1 MPFFVQHVASSAINF
16 LDSTAHSFPSGN
28 SSTGST
34 LYAAKCAILSPS
46 KGRDP
51 YRVSL
56 QQAEL
61 SITEQ
66 DTSTTLVDREVQSS
80 VAIAEGQISVP
91 FVVASGDPSMSHNLF
106 IFGGQRRAN
115 EHDVFGCSSDLAL
128 LNVKTG
134 SCVSLSKPSSELL
147 SEISSSELSAGGHSH
162 NVFDESTLVW
172 PSARKYA
179 SACCIYNA
187 REPAG
192 VDTSNSSTSAAL
204 STASP
209 SAHAAPAPAA
219 APVSSA
225 KDPKAADKGKG
236 NKEPVKD
243 TKKAEEE
250 AAAAAAASE
259 AARIAEALAEEA
271 RKKSAASPLIVLFG
285 GMNENGE
292 VLGDMYTFLLDP
304 DLSSSTAAYFS
315 HHSAAL
321 QRKKKE
327 ARDTSHSSP
336 SASASA
342 SALITEGIDD
352 HHNVASIA
360 AASALPTHHDH
371 HDVHKP
377 SHNSGPAAPL
387 RQLWKPVMKKEK
399 ATSWP
404 GARAHHSMSATASG
418 DRFVI
423 FGGYGFATVEDE
435 SSGGHPHL
443 LQDCWILNCLNWQWT
458 QIKTSGPAP
467 SPRCRHASACNA
479 FLGDEQ
485 LIAENKIIVGYDV
498 RPVLA
503 IYERVDHII
512 KRKAEEAKHA
522 AEVAAEAAAARA
534 HAAAEEEKNS
544 KGKKGGKAASEAEH
558 NQHGQPPHA
567 HPHSQEA
574 PLALP
579 DFLTDGAHNP
589 AGVDVLFIFGG
600 MCAPNELAASQA
612 EARRDAGSHVASG
625 FVNKVSSRPD
635 DMMDGTVYALVI
647 DPNLAS
653 ALQELENEKHETA
666 PKTNTSHEVPLGGW
680 TTIPALTLSMIEG
693 AANVKNEYMKE
704 NDMMSSLTR
713 GAGGSVGNL
722 ERGSLGS
729 IGSMDDSKD
738 GEFKSQSPLF
748 GIDVGGSV
756 VSTLNLNLMT
766 ASTSDITSS
775 IYEDRSQTPHRP
787 STTRPSSR
795 TSRPSYKVQMHK
807 KRNDTYLRRYNHVVS
822 AMVLRRDGITPSYY
836 FFLFGGVTD
845 VHMRSQAQ
853 RLIRRAPGPLDDP
866 SISGTFAV
874 GLTLELLSADAM
886 KTRYSAPASLQHDG
900 YGGLVLKP
908 RHHDP
913 SRGVWSLE
921 VVRRVYEDENGTY
934 EGESDAGV
942 RIGKGSMT
950 WNSGPYLNYQG
961 SWSHDLPD
969 GFGKMVFRD
978 QTVYEGEWKA
988 GRQQGHGSC
997 TWSPTIS
1004 TAPQTYLGGITPSPS
1019 IRSISHYDA
1028 NHGVISE
1035 SFFSPFSRIELS
1047 NFVVTTYKGDWKDNM
1062 PCGQGVATFTNDAVY
1077 TGEFTRGRITGRG
1090 ELMCSFGHDNALEQ
1104 QEENKS
1110 PLLKVHGRIN
1120 LSIVGNWVDGVY
1132 HDMKGLWRKES
1143 ARTGEVEFYSGPF
1156 FDGYRHG
1163 DQAVA
1168 ELADGSHYEG
1178 PYRNGKRNGIGMCR
1192 YATKDIYQGKFVGD
1206 LRNGKGSL
1214 RRYNGDVH
1222 VGNWKNDMMDGN
1234 GVLQKG
1240 TGGAEIHGIWKE
1252 GILVS
1257 EESNTARI
1265 IADSPKSPSRLL

>member
-1 MPFFVQHVASSAINF
+1 MPFFVQHVATNAINH
-16 LDSTAHSFPSGN
+16 LDATAYSFPSGT
-28 SSTGST
+28 STTGST
-34 LYAAKCAILSPS
+34 LFAAKCAILSPS

-51 YRVSL
+51 YRVAL

-61 SITEQ
+61 SVTEQ

-91 FVVASGDPSMSHNLF
+91 FVVASADVQSTSQNLF

-134 SCVSLSKPSSELL
+134 SCLTLAKPSAELMA
-147 SEISSSELSAGGHSH
+147 EFSSSSAALNAGGHIIH
-162 NVFDESTLVW
+162 NVYEESTLVW

-192 VDTSNSSTSAAL
+192 EDVSASSAA
-204 STASP
+204 TAASL
-209 SAHAAPAPAA
+209 AQAAPAPIA
-219 APVSSA
+219 APVSTG
-225 KDPKAADKGKG
+225 KDSKAADKGKS

-243 TKKAEEE
+243 PKKAEEE
-250 AAAAAAASE
+250 AAAAAAE
-259 AARIAEALAEEA
+259 AIRIAEAAAEEA
-271 RKKSAASPLIVLFG
+271 RKKSAASPVIVLFG
-285 GMNENGE
+285 GMNENGA

-304 DLSSSTAAYFS
+304 ELTSSTAAYFS

-321 QRKKKE
+321 QKKTKE
-327 ARDTSHSSP
+327 SQDVSNNSS

-342 SALITEGIDD
+342 SASAFISEGIDD
-352 HHNVASIA
+352 HHNGAVIA
-360 AASALPTHHDH
+360 AAL
-371 HDVHKP
+371 
-377 SHNSGPAAPL
+377 SHNHEANKSNSNHISGGPHAPS
-387 RQLWKPVMKKEK
+387 RQLWKHVSKKEK
-399 ATSWP
+399 TSPWP

-418 DRFVI
+418 DRFII
-423 FGGYGFATVEDE
+423 FGGYGFANIEEETN
-435 SSGGHPHL
+435 GGHPHL
-443 LQDCWILNCLNWQWT
+443 LQDCWILNCLNWQWI

-467 SPRCRHASACNA
+467 SPRCRHAAACNA

-485 LIAENKIIVGYDV
+485 LIAENKIVVGYDV

-503 IYERVDHII
+503 VYERVDHVI

-522 AEVAAEAAAARA
+522 AEAAAAAAEVARA

-544 KGKKGGKAASEAEH
+544 KGKKGSKAASDHEH
-558 NQHGQPPHA
+558 NGQHSHPPET
-567 HPHSQEA
+567 PPST
-574 PLALP
+574 LP
-579 DFLTDGAHNP
+579 DFLTEGAHNP

-600 MCAPNELAASQA
+600 MCAPDELAASQA
-612 EARRDAGSHVASG
+612 EARRDAGSHVASSL
-625 FVNKVSSRPD
+625 VNKVSSRPD

-647 DPNLAS
+647 DPLLAS
-653 ALQELENEKHETA
+653 ALQDLENEKHEA
-666 PKTNTSHEVPLGGW
+666 PKTNSPHDLHLPLGGW
-680 TTIPALTLSMIEG
+680 TTVPALTLSMIEG

-704 NDMMSSLTR
+704 NEMMASLTR
-713 GAGGSVGNL
+713 GGSVGHL
-722 ERGSLGS
+722 ERASTGS
-729 IGSMDDSKD
+729 IGSIDETKD
-738 GEFKSQSPLF
+738 GEFKSQSPLL

-807 KRNDTYLRRYNHVVS
+807 KRNDTYLRRYNHVAS
-822 AMVLRRDGITPSYY
+822 AMVLRRDGVTPSYY

-900 YGGLVLKP
+900 YGGHVLKP

-921 VVRRVYEDENGTY
+921 VVRRVYDDEDGTY

-942 RIGKGSMT
+942 RIGKGTMT
-950 WNSGPYLNYQG
+950 WRSGPYSNYSG

-969 GFGKMVFRD
+969 GFGKMIFRD
-978 QTVYEGEWKA
+978 QTIYEGEWKA

-997 TWSPTIS
+997 TWSQSIPQ
-1004 TAPQTYLGGITPSPS
+1004 APQSNNGGITPLPS
-1019 IRSISHYDA
+1019 IRSIAPYDA
-1028 NHGVISE
+1028 NHGVIPE

-1047 NFVVTTYKGDWKDNM
+1047 NFVVTTFKGDWTDNM
-1062 PCGQGVATFTNDAVY
+1062 PNGQGVATFTNGAVY

-1090 ELMCSFGHDNALEQ
+1090 ELVCSHGHDNAHEN
-1104 QEENKS
+1104 EEESKS
-1110 PLLKVHGRIN
+1110 PLLRVHGQIN
-1120 LSIVGNWVDGVY
+1120 LSIVGDWVDGVY

-1156 FDGYRHG
+1156 VDGYRHG
-1163 DQAVA
+1163 DNAVA

-1222 VGNWKNDMMDGN
+1222 VGNWKNDFMDGP

-1240 TGGAEIHGIWKE
+1240 TGGAEIHGIWKD

-1257 EESNTARI
+1257 EETNTARI
-1265 IADSPKSPSRLL
+1265 ITDSPKSPSKSP